1 MKTFENSLNSN
12 KKKQYLNKFML
23 EVIGQLNNCDRRR
36 TAEAYTSALKSFQQF
51 RHNQPLAINEIDA
64 SILSSYETYLQTER
78 GISRN
83 SSSFYMRILRAVYNR
98 AVEQEL
104 TKDRHPFKHIYTG
117 IDKTRKRALQLSDI
131 RHIKELD
138 LTHSPNYDNARNLFL
153 FSFCTRG
160 MSYIDMAYLQKQNL
174 RNGVLSYK
182 RRKTGQP
189 LCIKWEKHM
198 EELLCRLGHGNGE
211 LLLPILNPENG
222 DLHTQYKKS
231 MCITNY
237 RLHRIGEILELPIPL
252 TMYVARHSWA
262 SIARSHNI
270 PISIISEG
278 MGHEHEKTTRVYL
291 ASLDSSAIDHANAL
305 LLNKLARREI

>member
-1 MKTFENSLNSN
+1 MKTFKNTHNASN
-12 KKKQYLNKFML
+12 KKQYLNEFML
-23 EVIGQLNNCDRRR
+23 GIIDRLSKCGRKR

-51 RHNQPLAINEIDA
+51 SHNRPLAINEIDA
-64 SILSSYETYLQTER
+64 GILSSYETYLQAER
-78 GISRN
+78 GITRN

-104 TKDRHPFKHIYTG
+104 TKDSHPFRHIYTG
-117 IDKTRKRALQLSDI
+117 VDKTRKRALQLSDI

-138 LTHSPNYDNARNLFL
+138 LSCHPNYDNARNLFL

-160 MSYIDMAYLQKQNL
+160 MSFIDMAYLRKQNL
-174 RNGVLSYK
+174 QNGILAYK
-182 RRKTGQP
+182 RHKTGQS
-189 LCIKWEKHM
+189 LCIKWEKCM
-198 EELLCRLGHGNGE
+198 EELLFRLGHGNGE

-222 DLHTQYKKS
+222 DLRTQYKKS
-231 MCITNY
+231 MCLTNY
-237 RLHRIGEILELPIPL
+237 RLHCVGKMAGLNIPL

-291 ASLDSSAIDHANAL
+291 ASLDSSAIDQANAL
-305 LLNKLARREI
+305 LLNELARMEI